1 MAYLFHIHTVKL
13 FFIFLKLQLFLQP
26 INLLFELLTVVFFFD
41 ELLVERV
48 PVELVSLLE
57 GFQLGPALLINLP
70 KLVLITLE
78 LPLMNFV
85 LFEVQIYLSM

>member
-1 MAYLFHIHTVKL
+1 MAYLVHIHTVKL

-57 GFQLGPALLINLP
+57 GFQLGPALLINLE
-70 KLVLITLE
+70 KLLLITLE
-78 LPLMNFV
+78 LPLMNLV